1 MTRAGPPV
9 ALAPG
14 RVVASYGGQA
24 DITDS
29 AGQRHTCRLHGR
41 RLQVTCGDEI
51 LWGMDS
57 AGDAVALIYEVLP
70 RRTVLS
76 RLTGQGRTEPIVA
89 NLTQLLAVVA
99 TVPEPDFFIVDR
111 YLAGAAWASIHAAV
125 VFNKIDL
132 LPLDSPLLRE
142 LTNYASLGYP
152 VLRVSSRAPASLSAL
167 QAQLQPHTSV
177 LVGQSGAGKSSL
189 LNALVPA
196 ARAIT
201 QEISAATE
209 LGKHTT
215 TTSALHRMEHGGELI
230 DSPGVRDYSPPLPAP
245 REIATGFCEIYALA
259 ANCRFQDC
267 LHLEEPACA
276 VRAGLNQGVSE
287 RRYQSYRRLLQLSQE
302 MAQKNIG
309 RDRRR

>member
-1 MTRAGPPV
+1 MTRSDPPV
-9 ALAPG
+9 VLSQG
-14 RVVASYGGQA
+14 RVVASHGGQA
-24 DITDS
+24 EVTDS
-29 AGQRHTCRLHGR
+29 AGQRHACRLHGR
-41 RLQVTCGDEI
+41 RLQVACGDEVT
-51 LWGMDS
+51 WGLAS
-57 AGDAVALIYEVLP
+57 AGDTVATIYAVLP
-70 RRTVLS
+70 RRTVLA

-111 YLAGAAWASIHAAV
+111 YLAGAAWASIEAAV

-132 LPLDSPLLRE
+132 LPPDSPFLAE
-142 LTNYASLGYP
+142 LANYATLDYP
-152 VLRVSSRAPASLSAL
+152 VLRVSARSAPSLLAL
-167 QAQLQPHTSV
+167 RAQLQPHTSV

-209 LGKHTT
+209 LGRHTT
-215 TTSALHRMEHGGELI
+215 TTSALHRLEGGGELI

-245 REIATGFCEIYALA
+245 REIATGFREIYALA

-267 LHLEEPACA
+267 LHLGEPGCA
-276 VRAGLNQGVSE
+276 VRAGLSRGVSE

-309 RDRRR
+309 RDRQR